1 MDRRLFVAGAGAT
14 IVAGPAQ
21 ASVAVDRFGP
31 SVSVG
36 SVILLYGSDGLT
48 SSGRY
53 QFAANMIAGAGYNV
67 LLPRYFEATG
77 DQRAHYGEIKSKFPV
92 WLEAIET
99 IMGDQQ
105 ARFAVVG
112 FSLGGALALALAAR
126 DRRIKAVVDF
136 FGFLPPGLE
145 RASLPLRLFC
155 MGMLTEWC
163 QCPTPEPSNDWSRA
177 VGALSRAIS
186 IPAKDMACLWRA
198 GPTRSRGRKHSC
210 ASTSDNRV
218 GGAFVED
225 RDL

>member
-1 MDRRLFVAGAGAT
+1 MDRRHFVAGAGAT

-31 SVSVG
+31 SASVG

-48 SSGRY
+48 NSGRY

-77 DQRAHYGEIKSKFPV
+77 DQRARYGEIKSKFPV

-99 IMGDQQ
+99 ITGDQQ

-112 FSLGGALALALAAR
+112 FSLGGALGLALAAR

-136 FGFLPPGLE
+136 FGFLPPGLD
-145 RASLPLRLFC
+145 RASLPPTLILHGDADRVVPVSNAEAIERLVKSNGGSVQSHIYPGEGHGLSLGSWPDAIARTQAFLREHL
-155 MGMLTEWC
+155 
-163 QCPTPEPSNDWSRA
+163 
-177 VGALSRAIS
+177 
-186 IPAKDMACLWRA
+186 
-198 GPTRSRGRKHSC
+198 
-210 ASTSDNRV
+210 
-218 GGAFVED
+218 
-225 RDL
+225 

>member
-14 IVAGPAQ
+14 IVTGPAQ

-31 SVSVG
+31 SASVG

-48 SSGRY
+48 NSGRY

-77 DQRAHYGEIKSKFPV
+77 DQRARYSEIKSKFPV

-99 IMGDQQ
+99 ITGDQL

-126 DRRIKAVVDF
+126 DRRIKAVVDL

-145 RASLPLRLFC
+145 RASLPPTLILHGDADRVVPVSNAEAIERLVKSNGGSVQSHIYPGEGHGLSLASWPDAIARTQAFLREHL
-155 MGMLTEWC
+155 
-163 QCPTPEPSNDWSRA
+163 
-177 VGALSRAIS
+177 
-186 IPAKDMACLWRA
+186 
-198 GPTRSRGRKHSC
+198 
-210 ASTSDNRV
+210 
-218 GGAFVED
+218 
-225 RDL
+225 

>member
-21 ASVAVDRFGP
+21 ASVAVDRFG
-31 SVSVG
+31 SSASVG

-48 SSGRY
+48 NSGRY

-77 DQRAHYGEIKSKFPV
+77 DQRARYGETKSKFPV

-99 IMGDQQ
+99 ITGDQQ
-105 ARFAVVG
+105 PRFAVVG

-136 FGFLPPGLE
+136 FGFLPPGRKELLCP
-145 RASLPLRLFC
+145 RRLFC
-155 MGMLTEWC
+155 MGMRIAWC
-163 QCPTPEPSNDWSRA
+163 RCPTPEPSRDWSKA
-177 VGALSRAIS
+177 MGALSGAIS
-186 IPAKDMACLWRA
+186 IPAKDMACLWRV
-198 GPTRSRGRKHSC
+198 GPMRSRGHKHSC
-210 ASTSDNRV
+210 ASTSDDRV